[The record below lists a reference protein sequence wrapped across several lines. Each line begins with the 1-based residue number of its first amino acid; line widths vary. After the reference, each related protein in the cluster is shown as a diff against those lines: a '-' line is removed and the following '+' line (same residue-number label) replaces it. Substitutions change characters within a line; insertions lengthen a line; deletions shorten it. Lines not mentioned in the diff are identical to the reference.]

1 MFLSFIVPIYNVKDY
16 LRECI
21 DSLLNQDIDDY
32 EIILVDDG
40 STDGSSEI
48 CEEYAE
54 KSNKIKAFH
63 KSNGGSAD
71 ARNSGIRNAEGL
83 YLGFVDGD
91 DFIEQNCL
99 GNIYSEIKAQKN
111 PDLIFMKAYKYKPN
125 HNLIL
130 LDEDYDKAQIVGC
143 DREDV
148 ITYIAGR
155 KKYPGSACTKLVK
168 RELVTDNVIY
178 FETGRIVEDLDWV
191 KRILFAAKS
200 FGYYDRS
207 YYYYR
212 QGRNESKTNSI
223 SWESYFDRVDLYDSW
238 IDEIHS
244 AGTKTEKEALKS
256 FLAYE
261 YQIMLLDYSKLSAT
275 DQKEALNWLKK
286 NGDIINYKKSSRN
299 RLIKVA
305 MNIIGIIKTSQLLFL
320 YKMRSER

>member
-1 MFLSFIVPIYNVKDY
+1 MFLSFIVPIYNVKEY

-32 EIILVDDG
+32 EIIMVDDG

-48 CEEYAE
+48 CDEYAK
-54 KSNKIKAFH
+54 KSNKVKVIHKA
-63 KSNGGSAD
+63 NGGSAD
-71 ARNSGIRNAEGL
+71 ARNSGIRNAEGV

-91 DFIEQNCL
+91 DFIERNCT
-99 GNIYSEIKAQKN
+99 GNICSEIESQKR
-111 PDLIFMKAYKYKPN
+111 PDLVFMKAYKYKPN

-130 LDEDYDKAQIVGC
+130 LDEDYDKTQIVGC

-155 KKYPGSACTKLVK
+155 KKYPGSACTKFVK

-200 FGYYDRS
+200 FGYYDRP

-223 SWESYFDRVDLYDSW
+223 SGESYFDRIDLYNRW
-238 IDEIHS
+238 IDE
-244 AGTKTEKEALKS
+244 TEKSNNAVEVNALKN
-256 FLAYE
+256 FAGYE
-261 YQIMLLDYSKLSAT
+261 YKIMMGDLYCLSSEEIEKAI
-275 DQKEALNWLKK
+275 DWVKK
-286 NGDIINYKKSSRN
+286 NNKLLKYRNDGQTVIIRNVCRFMGIKNTCKLLYVYKKVR
-299 RLIKVA
+299 
-305 MNIIGIIKTSQLLFL
+305 Q
-320 YKMRSER
+320 